1 MDTDNLTAEVFAYY
15 GRAMYYAQCVEK
27 SIMHVL
33 LVENFKLGVTQT
45 RYEELLQEKSELT
58 FGQLK
63 RELQNLDLFSEE
75 EIKDLD
81 KVHEMRDFLAHSYWW
96 DRAVEFLEPSL
107 QPKLLI
113 ELEKFY
119 LSFEKLDKTITN
131 KTNGFIEQFNI
142 NMEEIME
149 EMISEGQTTP
159 FEKFRKLTK
168 NEVVI
173 DIFGYRG
180 AEFGFLPI
188 FELED
193 NTYWTVCEVGL
204 TQFKHKIENDKK
216 ESILKLSE
224 FFPIQQFNPRPR
236 ISKPWNYELDLKK
249 HGLKMIISKPDET
262 GPFKWAIRK

>member
-27 SIMHVL
+27 SIMHL
-33 LVENFKLGVTQT
+33 LLIENFKLGITKT

-63 RELQNLDLFSEE
+63 RELQNLEIFSED

-81 KVHEMRDFLAHSYWW
+81 RFHENRDFLVHSYWW
-96 DRAVEFLEPSL
+96 DRAVEFHEASL
-107 QPKLLI
+107 QPKLLF
-113 ELEKFY
+113 ELEEFY
-119 LSFEKLDKTITN
+119 LNFEKLDKTLSER
-131 KTNGFIEQFNI
+131 TNGFIKQFDI
-142 NMEEIME
+142 NLNKIMDE
-149 EMISEGQTTP
+149 LIREGQTTP
-159 FEKFRKLTK
+159 FDKFRKLAK

-173 DIFGYRG
+173 DIFGYR
-180 AEFGFLPI
+180 EPDFGFLPI

-204 TQFKHKIENDKK
+204 SQFKYKIENDKT
-216 ESILKLSE
+216 ESIIKLSGL
-224 FFPIQQFNPRPR
+224 FPIQQFNPRPR

-249 HGLKMIISKPDET
+249 QGLKMIISKPDET